1 MNKRVKIK
9 KEKMRLARLRA
20 AELGKVFTEM
30 DDDATVLAFVEAHK
44 NDSPENKIDD
54 EDFVY
59 DFAIEDEPSLT
70 EDELLSQK
78 AHEAAL
84 AGRERAAS
92 QLSLEKQQLK
102 REAEEKAKQF
112 AENVGCLDDEDMI
125 ERREVTDK
133 LIEEARMEDLFDDEL
148 AKLVEE
154 NKISQEK
161 RDNQKLKDLQL
172 EKTRTFEQANLLEEV
187 LGVINKSQEP
197 EFETNQETKEEDKLA
212 DDYDELSEKLKQEE
226 NLIRLDNEIKDE
238 LRSSELEFEKT
249 RASSQSKYIVQAL
262 LSASQSANEEG
273 LDDKPLDGEEL
284 SIEKS
289 DVVKEAVIEEEVI
302 EEEVKPVSQIPKKK
316 IQILKSNINGKDILL
331 VKRAVAK
338 AAGLDDDNK
347 VLKNSGL
354 LKEAKLIEDYEEEIS
369 EPLKKGISIVNEDGI
384 DYVVVNGIKIDTKTR
399 VVKTLGIDANLLKDV
414 DHQKVSKDDSLHEDS
429 LEDTESSIRKELK
442 KKNGKKK
449 RKRVIIW
456 LFVLAI
462 IIGGAYIYNFYN
474 INRRLPWAEAKL
486 LGADSTTYVDAKVEE
501 QITNPKVKITGS
513 LEAADLQTVV
523 LRTNGAIKSIN
534 VKEGD
539 IVKKGDVLV
548 TVDDTTEQYNIAN
561 LESQLKSA
569 QLMGN
574 ANNVKLLELQL
585 DNAKNNLEYTKAT
598 ANFDGV
604 VAEQGWTVGDYNS
617 LTVNNSNNMIIADLS
632 EFKATVTIDE
642 LDIGYVEVG
651 EQVELSFDSL
661 PGIPVNAFVS
671 SIPMLGYYSR
681 QGFGVL
687 NVEITIPNPPKKLK
701 TGFTFSGTIVSANEE
716 SIVVVNQAAITSSG
730 DNSIVRIKMADGSL
744 KDIPVTVRYLGENK
758 CQILSGDI
766 FIGDTVVIENAKSFA
781 EQNGINLGK

>member
-1 MNKRVKIK
+1 
-9 KEKMRLARLRA
+9 
-20 AELGKVFTEM
+20 
-30 DDDATVLAFVEAHK
+30 
-44 NDSPENKIDD
+44 
-54 EDFVY
+54 
-59 DFAIEDEPSLT
+59 
-70 EDELLSQK
+70 
-78 AHEAAL
+78 
-84 AGRERAAS
+84 
-92 QLSLEKQQLK
+92 
-102 REAEEKAKQF
+102 
-112 AENVGCLDDEDMI
+112 
-125 ERREVTDK
+125 
-133 LIEEARMEDLFDDEL
+133 MEDLFDDEL

-172 EKTRTFEQANLLEEV
+172 EKTRTFEQAKLLEEV
-187 LGVINKSQEP
+187 LSVINKSQEP
-197 EFETNQETKEEDKLA
+197 KFETNQEPKEEDKLA

-226 NLIRLDNEIKDE
+226 NLIRLDNKIKDE
-238 LRSSELEFEKT
+238 LRRSELEFEKT
-249 RASSQSKYIVQAL
+249 RASLQSKFIVQAL
-262 LSASQSANEEG
+262 LSVSQSANAEE
-273 LDDKPLDGEEL
+273 LDENSLDGEES
-284 SIEKS
+284 SIENS
-289 DVVKEAVIEEEVI
+289 DVVKEAVIEEEVIEEVIEEEVIEEVIEEEVIEEEVIEEEVIEEEIIEEEII

-338 AAGLDDDNK
+338 AAGLDDNNK
-347 VLKNSGL
+347 TLKNPGL

-744 KDIPVTVRYLGENK
+744 KDFPVTVRYLGENK

-781 EQNGINLGK
+781 EQKGINLGK